1 VSNRNRSFPS
11 GRVTL
16 YEAGSKVVSSASNNG
31 NPLSETTPF
40 RSPTPNK
47 VLIVLK
53 IVVGR
58 LLHFTKSQS
67 HVEKVQDLEHK
78 VHVW

>member
-31 NPLSETTPF
+31 NPLSETTLF
-40 RSPTPNK
+40 RSPTRNK
-47 VLIVLK
+47 VPIDCAKDSCGEV
-53 IVVGR
+53 IAF
-58 LLHFTKSQS
+58 H
-67 HVEKVQDLEHK
+67 
-78 VHVW
+78 